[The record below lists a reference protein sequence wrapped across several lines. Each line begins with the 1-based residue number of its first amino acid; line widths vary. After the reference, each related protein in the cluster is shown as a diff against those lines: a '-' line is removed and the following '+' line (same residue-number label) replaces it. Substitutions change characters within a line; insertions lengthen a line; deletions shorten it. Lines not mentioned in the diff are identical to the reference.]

1 MFITKKKFNEAIKN
15 AKDEE
20 HRFFEQREDQ
30 ISRDRY
36 YDEHFK
42 EIYKRIDRAFNDI
55 DRRISE
61 LEERERKTADNVAVR
76 PRY

>member
-1 MFITKKKFNEAIKN
+1 MFIIKKKFNEAIKN

-20 HRFFEQREDQ
+20 HRLFEQREDQ

-36 YDEHFK
+36 YDERFK

-55 DRRISE
+55 DRRISI
-61 LEERERKTADNVAVR
+61 LEEGKTRTTGDVSVR
-76 PRY
+76 PKY